1 MKTTDT
7 PASVPAESGA
17 SVSKIDVPSA
27 APAREK
33 KEGNVLNVFSHGMLV
48 LWAFMVVMPLLWAV
62 MTSFKDDSSIFSSP
76 WALPDKLHF
85 DNWARAWTDAN
96 MSDYFLN
103 TILVVGG
110 SLIGTLVLGSMAAY
124 VLARFDFP
132 GTLVLGS
139 MAAYVLARFDF
150 PGNRFIYYL
159 FIGGMSFPIMLALVP
174 LFYVVNN
181 MGLLNTIHGLILVYI
196 AYSLPF
202 TVFFLT
208 AFFRTLPTS
217 VAEAAFV
224 DGASHSRTFF
234 QIMLPMA
241 KPGLISVGIFNFLGQ
256 WNQYMLPTVLN
267 TDPDKRV
274 LTQGLVQLA
283 ASQGYKGDWS
293 GLFAGLVMAMLPV
306 LAAYIIFQRQ
316 VVQGL
321 TAGALK

>member
-7 PASVPAESGA
+7 PSSEVPAQRGSGGDP
-17 SVSKIDVPSA
+17 VTKTK
-27 APAREK
+27 APQQGKEK
-33 KEGNVLNVFSHGMLV
+33 SSEGGVLNVFSHGMLI
-48 LWAFMVVMPLLWAV
+48 LWAIMVVMPLLWAV
-62 MTSFKDDSSIFSSP
+62 MTSFKTDGDIFGSP
-76 WALPDKLHF
+76 WSLPDKLHF
-85 DNWARAWTDAN
+85 ENWSRAWSDAH

-103 TILVVGG
+103 TIVVVGF
-110 SLIGTLVLGSMAAY
+110 SLAGTLVLGSMVAY
-124 VLARFDFP
+124 VLARFEFP
-132 GTLVLGS
+132 G
-139 MAAYVLARFDF
+139 RQ
-150 PGNRFIYYL
+150 FIYFL
-159 FIGGMSFPIMLALVP
+159 FVGGMSFPIMLALVP
-174 LFYVVNN
+174 LFYVMKNLA
-181 MGLLNTIHGLILVYI
+181 LLDTLPGLILAYI

-208 AFFRTLPTS
+208 SFFRTLPS
-217 VAEAAFV
+217 SIAEAAFV
-224 DGASHSRTFF
+224 DGASHTRTFF

-267 TDPDKRV
+267 PSPDNRV
-274 LTQGLVQLA
+274 LAQGLVELA
-283 ASQGYKGDWS
+283 TSQGYKGDWS

>member
-7 PASVPAESGA
+7 PPAGISEDRPPVVKTTA
-17 SVSKIDVPSA
+17 P
-27 APAREK
+27 PARTK
-33 KEGNVLNVFSHGMLV
+33 RTEGGVLNVFSHGVLV
-48 LWAFMVVMPLLWAV
+48 IWAIMVVLPLLWAV
-62 MTSFKDDSSIFSSP
+62 MTSFKTDRAIFTSP
-76 WALPDKLHF
+76 WSLPDSLHF
-85 DNWARAWTDAN
+85 ENWSRAWNQAH

-103 TILVVGG
+103 TVLVVGG
-110 SLIGTLVLGSMAAY
+110 SLVGTLL
-124 VLARFDFP
+124 F
-132 GTLVLGS
+132 GS

-150 PGNRFIYYL
+150 PGNRFIYFL

-174 LFYVVNN
+174 LFYVLNN
-181 MGLLNTIHGLILVYI
+181 VALLNTLHGLILVYI

-217 VAEAAFV
+217 VAEAALI
-224 DGASHSRTFF
+224 DGASHARTFF
-234 QIMLPMA
+234 QVMLPMA
-241 KPGLISVGIFNFLGQ
+241 KPGLISVAIFNFLGQ

-267 TDPDKRV
+267 TEPEKKV
-274 LTQGLVQLA
+274 LSQGLVELA
-283 ASQGYKGDWS
+283 VSQGYKGDWS

-316 VVQGL
+316 VVAGL

>member
-1 MKTTDT
+1 METTET
-7 PASVPAESGA
+7 PAPAPAPAESGA
-17 SVSKIDVPSA
+17 GVSRA
-27 APAREK
+27 GFPADGKPGGRKREG
-33 KEGNVLNVFSHGMLV
+33 EVLNVFSHGILV
-48 LWAFMVVMPLLWAV
+48 IWAIMVVMPLVWAV
-62 MTSFKDDSSIFSSP
+62 MTSFKDDGSIFGSP
-76 WALPDKLHF
+76 WSLPDRLHF
-85 DNWARAWTDAN
+85 ENWARAWSDAH

-103 TILVVGG
+103 TVLVVGG
-110 SLIGTLVLGSMAAY
+110 SLVGTLVLGSMAAY
-124 VLARFDFP
+124 VLARFE
-132 GTLVLGS
+132 
-139 MAAYVLARFDF
+139 F

-208 AFFRTLPTS
+208 AFFRTLPTT

-224 DGASHSRTFF
+224 DGASHTRTFF

-267 TDPDKRV
+267 TDPDKHV

-283 ASQGYKGDWS
+283 VSQGYKGDWS

-306 LAAYIIFQRQ
+306 LAAYIVFQRQ

>member
-1 MKTTDT
+1 MTTTDA
-7 PASVPAESGA
+7 PVP
-17 SVSKIDVPSA
+17 PSA
-27 APAREK
+27 PVVKTDAIPPGPGARRRS
-33 KEGNVLNVFSHGMLV
+33 EGSVLNVFSHGVLV
-48 LWAFMVVMPLLWAV
+48 IWAVMVVLPLVWAV
-62 MTSFKDDSSIFSSP
+62 MTSFKDDSSVFGSP
-76 WALPDKLHF
+76 WALPDKLHL
-85 DNWARAWTDAN
+85 DNWSRAWSEAH
-96 MSDYFLN
+96 MSEYFLN
-103 TILVVGG
+103 TVLVVGG

-132 GTLVLGS
+132 G
-139 MAAYVLARFDF
+139 
-150 PGNRFIYYL
+150 NRFIYYL
-159 FIGGMSFPIMLALVP
+159 FVGGMSFPIMLALVP

-224 DGASHSRTFF
+224 DGASHTRTFF

-241 KPGLISVGIFNFLGQ
+241 RPGLISVGIFNFLGQ

-267 TDPDKRV
+267 TDPDSKV
-274 LTQGLVQLA
+274 LTQGLVELA
-283 ASQGYKGDWS
+283 VSQGYKGDWS

-306 LAAYIIFQRQ
+306 LAAYIVFQRQ
-316 VVQGL
+316 VVAGL
-321 TAGALK
+321 TAGAVK

>member
-1 MKTTDT
+1 MTTT
-7 PASVPAESGA
+7 EPTAPVPAEPGPPVA
-17 SVSKIDVPSA
+17 KGDAPA
-27 APAREK
+27 PRPAPAPARERT
-33 KEGNVLNVFSHGMLV
+33 GGVLNVFSHGMLV

-62 MTSFKDDSSIFSSP
+62 MTSFKNDRSIFSSP
-76 WALPDKLHF
+76 WALPDRLHF
-85 DNWARAWTDAN
+85 ENWARAWTDAN
-96 MSDYFLN
+96 MSGYFLN
-103 TILVVGG
+103 TVLVVGF
-110 SLIGTLVLGSMAAY
+110 SLV
-124 VLARFDFP
+124 

-150 PGNRFIYYL
+150 PGNRLIYYL

-208 AFFRTLPTS
+208 AFFRTLPNS
-217 VAEAAFV
+217 IAEAAFV

-283 ASQGYKGDWS
+283 VSQGYKGDWS

>member
-1 MKTTDT
+1 MKTTET
-7 PASVPAESGA
+7 PAPVPAESGA
-17 SVSKIDVPSA
+17 TVSKVDTA
-27 APAREK
+27 ARPQKKPK
-33 KEGNVLNVFSHGMLV
+33 KEGGVLNAFSHGFLI

-124 VLARFDFP
+124 VLARFH
-132 GTLVLGS
+132 
-139 MAAYVLARFDF
+139 F

-202 TVFFLT
+202 TVFFLH

-306 LAAYIIFQRQ
+306 LAAYIVFQRQ

>member
-1 MKTTDT
+1 MTTTDA
-7 PASVPAESGA
+7 PVPPTAPVVKTDA
-17 SVSKIDVPSA
+17 VPPRPR
-27 APAREK
+27 APRRS
-33 KEGNVLNVFSHGMLV
+33 EGSVLNVFSHGVLV
-48 LWAFMVVMPLLWAV
+48 IWAIMVVLPLLWAV
-62 MTSFKDDSSIFSSP
+62 MTSFKDDSSIFGSP
-76 WALPDKLHF
+76 WALPDTLHF
-85 DNWARAWTDAN
+85 DNWSRAWSQAH

-103 TILVVGG
+103 TVLVVGG

-132 GTLVLGS
+132 G
-139 MAAYVLARFDF
+139 
-150 PGNRFIYYL
+150 NRFIYYL
-159 FIGGMSFPIMLALVP
+159 FVGGMSFPIMLALVP

-181 MGLLNTIHGLILVYI
+181 MGMLNTIHGLILVYI

-241 KPGLISVGIFNFLGQ
+241 RPGLISVGIFNFLGQ

-267 TDPDKRV
+267 TDPDKKV

-283 ASQGYKGDWS
+283 VSQGYKGDWS

-306 LAAYIIFQRQ
+306 LAAYVVFQRQ
-316 VVQGL
+316 VVAGL
-321 TAGALK
+321 TAGAVK

>member
-7 PASVPAESGA
+7 PSTGTGDLPGPREAGGA
-17 SVSKIDVPSA
+17 SLPRKSA
-27 APAREK
+27 APAPRDRGRRE
-33 KEGNVLNVFSHGMLV
+33 GATLNVFSHGV
-48 LWAFMVVMPLLWAV
+48 LIIWAIMVVMPLLWAV
-62 MTSFKDDSSIFSSP
+62 MTSFKTDRAIFTSP

-85 DNWARAWTDAN
+85 ENWSRAWTEAH

-110 SLIGTLVLGSMAAY
+110 SLIGTLL
-124 VLARFDFP
+124 F
-132 GTLVLGS
+132 GS

-150 PGNRFIYYL
+150 PGNRFVYFL
-159 FIGGMSFPIMLALVP
+159 FIGGMSFPVILALVP
-174 LFYVVNN
+174 LFYVLQN
-181 MGLLNTIHGLILVYI
+181 MALLNTLHGLILVYI

-224 DGASHSRTFF
+224 DGASHTRTFF

-256 WNQYMLPTVLN
+256 WNQYLLPTVLN
-267 TDPDKRV
+267 TEPEKKV
-274 LTQGLVQLA
+274 LSQGLVQLA
-283 ASQGYKGDWS
+283 VSQGYKGDWS

-306 LAAYIIFQRQ
+306 LAAYIVFQRQ
-316 VVQGL
+316 VVAGL
-321 TAGALK
+321 TAGAVK